1 MTKISSKTETQ
12 KHHLDGD
19 EEFSRL
25 EKLTMPIFKELD
37 DKEWDLVAGLYQID
51 ESPHLQRGR
60 PPADPRAMVN
70 AVLWVLSTG
79 KSWLTLPSQ
88 YPSPPTCR
96 RRFELWQA
104 DGTWQEMTRRLECT
118 GRIIATRKS
127 RNAKQHST
135 NFSEN
140 SVRAT
145 FWSALLR

>member
-1 MTKISSKTETQ
+1 MTKISSKTEIQ

-19 EEFSRL
+19 EEFSRSKRL
-25 EKLTMPIFKELD
+25 PMPIFKELD

-51 ESPHLQRGR
+51 VCPHLQRGR
-60 PPADPRAMVN
+60 PPADSRAIVN